1 MPQAEVDIDESLVR
15 RLLGDQ
21 NPDLADLELRELGHG
36 WDNVMYR
43 LGEDLTVRL
52 PRRQFAV
59 ELLEKEQR
67 WLSILA
73 EGLPV
78 RVPVPLRHGTP
89 TSYFPWPWSIGPWLP
104 GEMAA
109 TAEGN
114 QSPELAQDLAEFL
127 AALHQEA
134 PPDAPINPLRG
145 VPLGHRSTRFHE
157 HLAALGGEMS
167 LSHQHQLARALG
179 RPCGVTRLEQ
189 TACVGP
195 RRSSPSE
202 PSVGARET
210 GRGSRFWR
218 PLCRGS
224 RNRPGRGM
232 DAVRGRSAFPIPRSR
247 RAGRP
252 VPPHLAA
259 RLRLGT
265 GSRGSLF
272 GQLSGQPPDRR
283 HRAADIGRGFGGGPR
298 CLDDS
303 DLWFLKSEVCGRSS
317 AVRCGN

>member
-67 WLSILA
+67 WLWILA

-134 PPDAPINPLRG
+134 PPNAPINPLRG
-145 VPLGHRSTRFHE
+145 VPLGHRSVRFHE
-157 HLAALGGEMS
+157 HLAALSGEMS
-167 LSHQHQLARALG
+167 LSHQHQFAALWDDLVESPAWNRPPVWVHGDLHPANLLLERGRLGAVLDFGDLCAGDPATDLAVAWMLFGDAQRSQFREAAGPAAQCPHTWQRALG
-179 RPCGVTRLEQ
+179 WALALGV
-189 TACVGP
+189 AC
-195 RRSSPSE
+195 SANS
-202 PSVGARET
+202 ADN
-210 GRGSRFWR
+210 
-218 PLCRGS
+218 PL
-224 RNRPGRGM
+224 
-232 DAVRGRSAFPIPRSR
+232 I
-247 RAGRP
+247 AG
-252 VPPHLAA
+252 
-259 RLRLGT
+259 
-265 GSRGSLF
+265 
-272 GQLSGQPPDRR
+272 
-283 HRAADIGRGFGGGPR
+283 IGRRTLG
-298 CLDDS
+298 
-303 DLWFLKSEVCGRSS
+303 EVLGE
-317 AVRCGN
+317 A